1 MKTAVMTTL
10 ALLLHSSAAL
20 SAQYLLL
27 AGHMIDVKEGKVL
40 DEVTI
45 TVVGNRITAVEP
57 GYTTPG
63 EGQRV
68 VDLRNST
75 VMPGLM
81 DMHTHLTTEVSPGLF
96 TEKFLMESAD
106 YAYRAGLYA
115 ERTLLA
121 GFTTVRDMGDQDR
134 NLGAAMRRAI
144 DLHYIHGP
152 RIYTAGKGLGTT
164 GGLADPTNG
173 LRHEFMGSP
182 GPVEGVVDG
191 PLAARQAVR
200 QRYKDGANLIK
211 INLTGGAI
219 TPSQTSLG
227 PQWQQDE
234 LNAVVQTAADYN
246 LTVAAHAY
254 SAEGIRRAIVAGVNS
269 IEHGDF
275 MDEELAGM
283 MKEQHIAFVPTMTA
297 SKWSARMA
305 KEQKEVAA
313 DVREEMARMGDQID
327 KTFAMAYKKG
337 VWIVFGS
344 DSGVFPH
351 GMNADEFG
359 YMVAAGMSP
368 LEAIQ
373 SSTIEAAKLLRIDQ
387 SLGSIEPGKLADL
400 VAVHGDPLAD
410 ISLMKT
416 ISFIMKDGAI
426 YKEDNRVVMP
436 IGDHR
441 ASEPVARD
449 PSDKP

>member
-1 MKTAVMTTL
+1 MKLRVIILL
-10 ALLLHSSAAL
+10 ACLLQSSLAL
-20 SAQYLLL
+20 SAQYLLQ
-27 AGHMIDVKEGKVL
+27 AGHMIDVVDGKVL
-40 DEVTI
+40 KEVTI
-45 TVVGNRITAVEP
+45 TVDGNRITAVQP
-57 GYTTPG
+57 GYINPG
-63 EGQRV
+63 DGQMV
-68 VDLRNST
+68 VDLRDHT

-81 DMHTHLTTEVSPGLF
+81 DMHTHLTTEVSTGLF

-106 YAYRAGLYA
+106 YAYRAQVYA
-115 ERTLLA
+115 GRTLLA

-144 DLHYIHGP
+144 DSHYIHGP
-152 RIYTAGKGLGTT
+152 RIYTAGKGLATT

-191 PLAARQAVR
+191 PISARQAVR

-219 TPSQTSLG
+219 TPSQTSLA

-234 LNAVVQTAADYN
+234 LDAVVQTAGEYGM
-246 LTVAAHAY
+246 TVAAHAY

-283 MKEQHIAFVPTMTA
+283 MKAQQVAFVPTMTA
-297 SKWSARMA
+297 SKWSARKA
-305 KEQKEVAA
+305 REQKEVAK
-313 DVREEMARMGDQID
+313 DVREEMADMGNQID
-327 KTFAMAYKKG
+327 RTFAMAYKKG

-359 YMVAAGMSP
+359 YMVAAGMQP

-373 SSTIEAAKLLRIDQ
+373 SSTIEAAKLLRIEK

-400 VAVHGDPLAD
+400 VAVRGDPLAD
-410 ISLMKT
+410 ISLMKNV
-416 ISFIMKDGAI
+416 SFVMKDGAI
-426 YKEDNRVVMP
+426 YKQDNKVAMP
-436 IGDHR
+436 IGDI
-441 ASEPVARD
+441 AVEDGPVAD
-449 PSDKP
+449 TP

>member
-1 MKTAVMTTL
+1 MKKVVTIIAC
-10 ALLLHSSAAL
+10 LLQSSVVL
-20 SAQYLLL
+20 SAQYLLQ
-27 AGHMIDVKEGKVL
+27 AGHMIDVIGGKTL
-40 DEVTI
+40 SEVTI
-45 TVVGNRITAVEP
+45 TVDGNRITAVDP
-57 GYTTPG
+57 GYTAPG
-63 EGQRV
+63 EGQVV
-68 VDLRNST
+68 VDLHDYT

-106 YAYRAGLYA
+106 YAYRAEVYA

-144 DLHYIHGP
+144 ELHYFHGP
-152 RIYTAGKGLGTT
+152 RIFTAGKGLGTT

-173 LRHEFMGSP
+173 LRHEYMGSP

-191 PLAARQAVR
+191 PIAARQAVR
-200 QRYKDGANLIK
+200 QRYKDGADLIK

-234 LNAVVQTAADYN
+234 LDAVVQTAADYN

-254 SAEGIRRAIVAGVNS
+254 SDEGIRRAIIAGVSS

-283 MKEQHIAFVPTMTA
+283 MKAQHIAFVPTMTA

-305 KEQKEVAA
+305 KEQKEVAQ
-313 DVREEMARMGDQID
+313 DVREQMAGMGDQID

-344 DSGVFPH
+344 DAGVFPH
-351 GMNADEFG
+351 GMNADEFVH
-359 YMVAAGMSP
+359 MVAAGMPP

-373 SSTIEAAKLLRIDQ
+373 SSTIEAAKLLRIDKT
-387 SLGSIEPGKLADL
+387 LGSIEPGKLADL
-400 VAVHGDPLAD
+400 VAVHGNPLAD
-410 ISLMKT
+410 ISLMKNV
-416 ISFIMKDGAI
+416 SFIMKEGMI
-426 YKEDNRVVMP
+426 YKEDDKVVMP
-436 IGDHR
+436 IGDLP
-441 ASEPVARD
+441 AGGEAVGDGP
-449 PSDKP
+449 